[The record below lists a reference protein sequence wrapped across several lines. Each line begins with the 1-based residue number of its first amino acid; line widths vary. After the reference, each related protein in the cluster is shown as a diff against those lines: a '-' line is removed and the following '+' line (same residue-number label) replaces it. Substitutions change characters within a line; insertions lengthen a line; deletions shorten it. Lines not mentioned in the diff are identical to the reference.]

1 VLAEIMKYIIV
12 ISILLCKFT
21 LVGQDYNNLGS
32 GAYYNSNPT
41 QSFIMD
47 TLIKAAKETRWKKI
61 TSNGKTEYRGLDYE
75 IVRDNNLQI
84 KKQYDFKG
92 VIIDEKTTIIRSDFE
107 VNIVV
112 KYGDTYEV
120 YIDSTFK
127 LYNENKLLKD
137 CISYSYVSDTI
148 VTNSL
153 THKMRTIN
161 EYDESSGQIVQI
173 TDYTDQKYLKSYS
186 FIYDSKGRIE
196 KIEVRDSMN
205 YLGRYCLFK
214 YNKRSKNRL
223 YTANWYRSDS
233 VSYIKTIFEED
244 LQKFSKTQI
253 MKEYGMMYDLDFSPF
268 LKPYQ
273 RTIVFTTTHLNKGNL
288 SKVEYDKEFKDH
300 ELVSL
305 RKFSYDRHGRLI
317 RDEISTDGKN
327 FGSRTTY
334 WYKVKNFS

>member
-1 VLAEIMKYIIV
+1 MKYIIV
-12 ISILLCKFT
+12 LSILLYKFT

-32 GAYYNSNPT
+32 GTYYNSNPT

-47 TLIKAAKETRWKKI
+47 TLIEAAKETRWKKI
-61 TSNGKTEYRGLDYE
+61 TSNGKTEYKGLDYE

-92 VIIDEKTTIIRSDFE
+92 VLNNEKTTIIRSEFE
-107 VNIVV
+107 VTIVE
-112 KYGDTYEV
+112 KYVDTYEV
-120 YIDSTFK
+120 YTDSTFK

-161 EYDESSGQIVQI
+161 EYDDFSGQIVQI
-173 TDYTDQKYLKSYS
+173 TDYTDQKYLKSYF

-214 YNKRSKNRL
+214 YIKRSENSL
-223 YTANWYRSDS
+223 YRANWYRADS
-233 VSYIKTIFEED
+233 VLQYQTIFEED
-244 LQKFSKTQI
+244 LQNYSKTQI
-253 MKEYGMMYDLDFSPF
+253 TKEYAMMYDNDFSPL

-273 RTIVFTTTHLNKGNL
+273 RTIVFTTTHLNLGNL
-288 SKVEYDKEFKDH
+288 RKVEYDIEFKDH
-300 ELVSL
+300 ELVSF
-305 RKFSYDRHGRLI
+305 RKFSYDRRGRLI

-334 WYKVKNFS
+334 WYKVKKIS